1 MPASRAS
8 CGIKLLKNNTVN
20 FQETVSSVFAGTP
33 VIDIHTHLFDPA
45 MGSLL
50 PWGIDELLTYH
61 YLVAEVLR
69 ARPDVVPR
77 KFRAMPKVAQADLVW
92 HELFVKR
99 TPVSEACRGV
109 LTVLQVMGLNTT
121 AVSLVDIRSYFAAQT
136 IHSHV
141 AQVFKLAG
149 VERVYMTNDPLNQA
163 ERLVWEKG
171 FERDARF
178 RAALRLD
185 SALKDWP
192 QSVDHLKG
200 LGYAVDTSLAG
211 RTLVE
216 VRRYF
221 NDWCQKIEAG
231 YMAIGLEP
239 DFAYPD
245 ATNSLTNLMVKA
257 VIPVAR
263 ERGIPVALMIGV
275 RRAVNPELGDAG
287 DSVGLANVGAVEN
300 LARDFGDVTF
310 LVTMLARENMHG
322 LCVAARKFRNI
333 VPFGCWWFLNN
344 PSLLREITAMRL
356 EMLGLSFIPQ
366 HSDCRILDQ
375 LIYKWQ
381 HSRSVIGDV
390 LASKYD
396 DLVRAGRPVSEAD
409 IRRDLAALFD
419 GRLINQHLII

>member
-1 MPASRAS
+1 M
-8 CGIKLLKNNTVN
+8 N
-20 FQETVSSVFAGTP
+20 FQATVASVFAGVP
-33 VIDIHTHLFDPA
+33 VTDIHTHLFDPA

-69 ARPDVVPR
+69 ARPDVAPR
-77 KFRAMPKVAQADLVW
+77 KFWAMPKAAQADLVW
-92 HELFVKR
+92 QELFVKR

-109 LTVLQVMGLNTT
+109 LTVLQMLGLDTN
-121 AVSLVDIRSYFAAQT
+121 AGSLTNIRDYFTAQT
-136 IHSHV
+136 IYDHV

-149 VERVYMTNDPLNQA
+149 VDYVYMTNDPLDQA
-163 ERLVWEKG
+163 ERLIWEKG

-185 SALKDWP
+185 SALKNWP
-192 QSVDHLKG
+192 GSVDQLKSQ
-200 LGYAVDTSLAG
+200 GYAVDASLTG
-211 RTLVE
+211 QTLRE
-216 VRRYF
+216 VRRYL
-221 NDWCQKIEAG
+221 NDWCAKMKAG
-231 YMAIGLEP
+231 YMAIGLPP
-239 DFAYPD
+239 DFVYPD
-245 ATNSLTNLMVKA
+245 ATYSLTNLMVKT

-263 ERGIPVALMIGV
+263 ERGIPVALMIGA
-275 RRAVNPELGDAG
+275 RTAVNPELGVAG
-287 DSVGLANVGAVEN
+287 DSVGLADVGMLEN
-300 LARDFGDVTF
+300 LVRDFGDVTF

-344 PSLLREITAMRL
+344 PSLIREITAMRL

-381 HSRSVIGDV
+381 HSRAVIGAV
-390 LASKYD
+390 LAAKYD
-396 DLVRAGRPVSEAD
+396 DLARTGRSVTASTIQD
-409 IRRDLAALFD
+409 DLTALFD
-419 GRLINQHLII
+419 GRLINQRLVM